1 MQSGDSRADMP
12 RRLDEQDIRRRLEPL
27 FARSDV
33 DLVVLFGS
41 RARGSAVPSSDVDL
55 GVMARG
61 DIEDLRIEAIRL
73 LETDWVD
80 VVDLSRADPLLAM
93 SVARYGRPI
102 HERKPGAFASFASL
116 ALRRYND
123 TAKFRELEARRL
135 REWLSARGL

>member
-12 RRLDEQDIRRRLEPL
+12 SDLDEQDIRRRLEPL
-27 FARSDV
+27 FARTVHV

-41 RARGSAVPSSDVDL
+41 RARGSAVSSSDVDL

-61 DIEDLRIEAIRL
+61 DIEELRIEAIRL

-93 SVARYGRPI
+93 SVARYGRPL
-102 HERKPGAFASFASL
+102 HEGKPGAFASL

>member
-33 DLVVLFGS
+33 DLVV
-41 RARGSAVPSSDVDL
+41 
-55 GVMARG
+55 
-61 DIEDLRIEAIRL
+61 
-73 LETDWVD
+73 
-80 VVDLSRADPLLAM
+80 
-93 SVARYGRPI
+93 PI